1 MVVFFVNQVCHFPKA
16 NSTSKKVSRDGLAIV
31 SLILSTLSLNITDGF
46 VIDTINKRK
55 LLLLYMSYKGI
66 YRPSNPKKYKGD
78 SKNIIYRSLWER
90 KFMNY
95 CDLNE
100 NILEW
105 ASEEFW
111 IPYLDPTTNRV
122 RRYFPDFFIKY
133 KDKDSN
139 IRRSVIEVK
148 PMRETLQ
155 PKATKGKSRKT
166 MINESMTYV
175 KNQAKWKAA
184 REFCEDRKLEFKIM
198 TEKELGIR

>member
-1 MVVFFVNQVCHFPKA
+1 
-16 NSTSKKVSRDGLAIV
+16 
-31 SLILSTLSLNITDGF
+31 
-46 VIDTINKRK
+46 
-55 LLLLYMSYKGI
+55 MSYKGI

-78 SKNIIYRSLWER
+78 SKNIVYRSLWER

-111 IPYLDPTTNRV
+111 IPYKDPTTNRV

-184 REFCEDRKLEFKIM
+184 KEFCADRKLEFKIM

>member
-1 MVVFFVNQVCHFPKA
+1 
-16 NSTSKKVSRDGLAIV
+16 
-31 SLILSTLSLNITDGF
+31 
-46 VIDTINKRK
+46 
-55 LLLLYMSYKGI
+55 MSYKGI

-78 SKNIIYRSLWER
+78 SQNIIYRSLWER

-175 KNQAKWKAA
+175 KIKQNGKQQ
-184 REFCEDRKLEFKIM
+184 ESFVKIVN
-198 TEKELGIR
+198 

>member
-1 MVVFFVNQVCHFPKA
+1 MSFEN
-16 NSTSKKVSRDGLAIV
+16 
-31 SLILSTLSLNITDGF
+31 ILFLFGKILLLG
-46 VIDTINKRK
+46 TINKFV

-66 YRPSNPKKYKGD
+66 YKPSNPKKYKGD
-78 SKNIIYRSLWER
+78 QSNIIYRSLWER

-133 KDKDSN
+133 KDKTGD

-148 PMRETLQ
+148 PMRETLE

-184 REFCEDRKLEFKIM
+184 REFCADRKLEFKIM

>member
-1 MVVFFVNQVCHFPKA
+1 
-16 NSTSKKVSRDGLAIV
+16 
-31 SLILSTLSLNITDGF
+31 
-46 VIDTINKRK
+46 
-55 LLLLYMSYKGI
+55 MSYKGI

-78 SKNIIYRSLWER
+78 PKNIIYRSLWER

>member
-1 MVVFFVNQVCHFPKA
+1 
-16 NSTSKKVSRDGLAIV
+16 
-31 SLILSTLSLNITDGF
+31 
-46 VIDTINKRK
+46 
-55 LLLLYMSYKGI
+55 
-66 YRPSNPKKYKGD
+66 
-78 SKNIIYRSLWER
+78 
-90 KFMNY
+90 MNY

-111 IPYLDPTTNRV
+111 VPYCDPTTNRV

-133 KDKDSN
+133 KDKNGD

-148 PMRETLQ
+148 PLRETKKPQ
-155 PKATKGKSRKT
+155 ATKGKSKKT
-166 MINESMTYV
+166 MLNESLTYA

-184 REFCEDRKLEFKIM
+184 KEFCEDRKLEFKIM

>member
-1 MVVFFVNQVCHFPKA
+1 M
-16 NSTSKKVSRDGLAIV
+16 SRDGRATV
-31 SLILSTLSLNITDGF
+31 SLTSLMLSLNISDLLGNKLLS
-46 VIDTINKRK
+46 DTINKFK

-66 YRPSNPKKYKGD
+66 YRPSNPKKYKVD
-78 SKNIIYRSLWER
+78 HRNIIYRSLWER

-111 IPYLDPTTNRV
+111 IPYRDPTTNRV

-148 PMRETLQ
+148 PMRETLE
-155 PKATKGKSRKT
+155 PKITKGKSRKT
-166 MINESMTYV
+166 LINESMTYV

-184 REFCEDRKLEFKIM
+184 KEFCEDRKLEFKIM

>member
-1 MVVFFVNQVCHFPKA
+1 
-16 NSTSKKVSRDGLAIV
+16 
-31 SLILSTLSLNITDGF
+31 
-46 VIDTINKRK
+46 
-55 LLLLYMSYKGI
+55 MSYKGI
-66 YRPSNPKKYKGD
+66 YKPSNPRKYKGD
-78 SKNIIYRSLWER
+78 QSNIIYRSLWER

-133 KDKDSN
+133 KDKESN

-166 MINESMTYV
+166 LINESVTYA

-184 REFCEDRKLEFKIM
+184 REYCADRHLEFKIL
-198 TEKELGIR
+198 TEDNLPV

>member
-1 MVVFFVNQVCHFPKA
+1 M
-16 NSTSKKVSRDGLAIV
+16 SRAGRATL
-31 SLILSTLSLNITDGF
+31 SLTFNTLSLNIFDLLGNRLF
-46 VIDTINKRK
+46 SDTINKFN

-78 SKNIIYRSLWER
+78 PQNIIYRSLWER

-166 MINESMTYV
+166 MINESVTYA

>member
-1 MVVFFVNQVCHFPKA
+1 
-16 NSTSKKVSRDGLAIV
+16 
-31 SLILSTLSLNITDGF
+31 
-46 VIDTINKRK
+46 
-55 LLLLYMSYKGI
+55 MSYKGK
-66 YRPSNPKKYKGD
+66 YYPRYPKKYKGNPQ
-78 SKNIIYRSLWER
+78 NIIYRSLWER

-148 PMRETLQ
+148 PMRETLE

-184 REFCEDRKLEFKIM
+184 KEFCADRKLEFKIM